1 MWNSSLPSSTFTFGY
16 LVLSIKPPLI
26 NCALY
31 YFLLPVEI
39 FNMFFVKK
47 KNHLKSKEVCCLVV
61 QKTFRYIFIEWIWR
75 GWNLL
80 TCFLS
85 FMLKFSN
92 NSLISTGTH
101 NDPVYWISRPYIC
114 IVYTLFNGKRRP
126 RYAFS
131 KLCSGSVVGCGKH
144 FITKPFFQL

>member
-1 MWNSSLPSSTFTFGY
+1 MLFT
-16 LVLSIKPPLI
+16 I
-26 NCALY
+26 
-31 YFLLPVEI
+31 FLLPVEI

-47 KNHLKSKEVCCLVV
+47 KKSFQEQRSVLYRKLFD
-61 QKTFRYIFIEWIWR
+61 TFSLSEYEGDEIYWHAFWVS
-75 GWNLL
+75 WN
-80 TCFLS
+80 
-85 FMLKFSN
+85 FSN

-144 FITKPFFQL
+144 FITKPFFNFKWTQKYAFFP

>member
-31 YFLLPVEI
+31 YFFTACGNFQHVFCQEKKIISRAKKCAALLYRKL
-39 FNMFFVKK
+39 FD
-47 KNHLKSKEVCCLVV
+47 
-61 QKTFRYIFIEWIWR
+61 TFSLSEYEGDEFYWHAFWVS
-75 GWNLL
+75 WN
-80 TCFLS
+80 
-85 FMLKFSN
+85 FSN